1 MTKDQIDSLYH
12 KLKSKNL
19 LLNKCP
25 RANFFEA
32 IADQAKRDLSNNE
45 TAENIRKALL
55 KHLRKFFVIK
65 NDEIDAPEES
75 SGGQTKKGKLKKTDN
90 IINETGNFFKTHIR
104 IVTEE
109 DDVLYPKQE
118 VNAPSSSSADQ
129 NGPIILG
136 RIECDEVKKMQYFNT
151 AKYDDNDID
160 FPKKTEED
168 RGKKDGILMRFSVK
182 AAKWVSTLV
191 IFGAVLLGALVTKS
205 TLFVLANA
213 YTQDYSDSR
222 CPYVKEG
229 QVQQYYYPRYMV
241 MLILMSCLCFP
252 EVLVFFY
259 SLWKLLK
266 STKKKDTTSP
276 PNKLDWRKLVL
287 ATVPDIFHAIGLT
300 FLVLKVIPNID
311 ATLACLLFPLVG
323 LVPPWI
329 TILTKMCG
337 ANRVGVQTSTT
348 SSDGVDPPTNLKIGI
363 TCCLLSVGYFIICGS
378 VYEQDRDVGVTACT
392 FLLSLSFAIYA
403 GIDGNK
409 FVVSERTGGDLIYFK
424 DYNRIDKRCSRIMT
438 SFWFVG
444 ITHCLSSLGTF
455 LFGTIAC
462 KTLIQ
467 IQGFFIPL
475 SVATPLMS
483 AICGAFSMMQPYP
496 EMLTLMDFFGM
507 TPKYRDVNDFI
518 SWKTYQ
524 LDDLWKMVL
533 IVVIGWATASIGL
546 SLLTSYIWYRIPN
559 KLEKKEFLFVKP
571 IFAGP
576 FISESLMLNRRQ
588 YPRNNKVHVL
598 FDDAFK
604 DGQLNDYV
612 NRLLELIG
620 PAAEKI
626 SEGSSNNIKGTS
638 CETPYGGRIKFE
650 LPWGKYFNIHLKD
663 NSKIKHR
670 KRWSQCMY
678 MHYILKYLQREE
690 NFDLENTYLLALD
703 GDVDF
708 QPTSLTTLLDLM
720 KRDKNLGAAC
730 GRIHPIGSG
739 PVVWFQKFEYA
750 VGHWLQKTTE
760 DVLGCV
766 LCSPGCFSL
775 FRGSALIE
783 PNVAGNYSNIASS
796 PQQKIQWDQGE
807 DRWLCTLLLKAGKKI
822 EYCAVSDSYT
832 FAPEEFKEFYDQR
845 RRWGPSTLANV
856 FDILL
861 DAKLA
866 IRENECIS
874 HGYIAYQIGLMA
886 ASLLGPATVVLI
898 IQGAFQYVFGMSP
911 IGGLMAAL
919 IPVIFFVIICY
930 TTNLNFQIIVA
941 QILSLIYALV
951 MMAVLVGVIGQM
963 VDNILNPTSL
973 FMLVMIGMFGITGIL
988 HPSEILCLLHGVL
1001 YYICVPSAFIFLV
1014 IYSYCNMHDVTW
1026 GTREEKSPDEN
1037 KQKAPSKDGGDIEM
1051 QNGCNG
1057 NYRCGWLNS
1066 CKCAM
1071 CLSPYKLV
1079 PTEEPRD
1086 EKNMKQNKTRETQNE
1101 NQTNVRSDESSTEK
1115 TACRKQSKK
1124 WWNLEDHALFK
1135 NMEVL

>member
-1 MTKDQIDSLYH
+1 MTKEQIDSLYH

-32 IADQAKRDLSNNE
+32 IADQARRDLSINE
-45 TAENIRKALL
+45 TAENILKTLL
-55 KHLRKFFVIK
+55 SHLVQNVVFE
-65 NDEIDAPEES
+65 NDAPEES
-75 SGGQTKKGKLKKTDN
+75 SGGQTKEEKLKKTDD
-90 IINETGNFFKTHIR
+90 IINETGNFFKTRIR

-136 RIECDEVKKMQYFNT
+136 RITCVKVKKKQYFNT
-151 AKYDDNDID
+151 AKYEDNYID

-168 RGKKDGILMRFSVK
+168 RGKKDDILMRFSVK

-276 PNKLDWRKLVL
+276 TNKLDWRKLVL

-311 ATLACLLFPLVG
+311 ATLACLLFPLV
-323 LVPPWI
+323 
-329 TILTKMCG
+329 
-337 ANRVGVQTSTT
+337 
-348 SSDGVDPPTNLKIGI
+348 
-363 TCCLLSVGYFIICGS
+363 
-378 VYEQDRDVGVTACT
+378 
-392 FLLSLSFAIYA
+392 
-403 GIDGNK
+403 
-409 FVVSERTGGDLIYFK
+409 
-424 DYNRIDKRCSRIMT
+424 
-438 SFWFVG
+438 
-444 ITHCLSSLGTF
+444 
-455 LFGTIAC
+455 
-462 KTLIQ
+462 
-467 IQGFFIPL
+467 
-475 SVATPLMS
+475 
-483 AICGAFSMMQPYP
+483 
-496 EMLTLMDFFGM
+496 
-507 TPKYRDVNDFI
+507 
-518 SWKTYQ
+518 
-524 LDDLWKMVL
+524 
-533 IVVIGWATASIGL
+533 
-546 SLLTSYIWYRIPN
+546 
-559 KLEKKEFLFVKP
+559 
-571 IFAGP
+571 
-576 FISESLMLNRRQ
+576 
-588 YPRNNKVHVL
+588 HVL

-626 SEGSSNNIKGTS
+626 PKGSSDNIKGTS
-638 CETPYGGRIKFE
+638 CETPYGGRIQFE

-663 NSKIKHR
+663 NSKIRHR

-832 FAPEEFKEFYDQR
+832 FAPEEFKEFYNQR

-866 IRENECIS
+866 IRENECIN

-1051 QNGCNG
+1051 QNRFNG
-1057 NYRCGWLNS
+1057 SYSCGWLNS

-1071 CLSPYKLV
+1071 CLSPYKTVL
-1079 PTEEPRD
+1079 TEEPRY
-1086 EKNMKQNKTRETQNE
+1086 EKNMKQNETRGTQTE
-1101 NQTNVRSDESSTEK
+1101 NQTSSDESSNEK